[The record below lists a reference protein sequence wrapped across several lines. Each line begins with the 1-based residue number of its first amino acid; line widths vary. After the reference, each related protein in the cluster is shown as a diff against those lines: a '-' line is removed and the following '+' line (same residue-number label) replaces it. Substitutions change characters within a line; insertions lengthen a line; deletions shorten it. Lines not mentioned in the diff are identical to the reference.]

1 MIWSTISLIYPILI
15 LTVAICCYKKDGRL
29 MRAFYL
35 RMAYHDVARR
45 FYVLAVM
52 MLLLLFLF
60 FQTRCRIDVVET
72 FLPLAFSAVLIRHQL
87 AELLFY
93 FLKKR
98 KVMITTHTLILV
110 ALFTPHLFPM
120 AVTLGI
126 LLTAV
131 IFYPSKEV
139 RSMVE
144 SPMPLHLLIFDHS
157 EIIRKYY

>member
-1 MIWSTISLIYPILI
+1 MIWSTISLIYPVLI
-15 LTVAICCYKKDGRL
+15 LTAAICCYKKDGRL

-35 RMAYHDVARR
+35 RMAYHDVTRR

-52 MLLLLFLF
+52 VLLLLFLF
-60 FQTRCRIDVVET
+60 FQTRCRVNVIET
-72 FLPLAFSAVLIRHQL
+72 FLPLSFSAVLIRHQL

-126 LLTAV
+126 LLTAA

-144 SPMPLHLLIFDHS
+144 STTPLHLLLFDHS